1 MVFRTLIAQVGAKRV
16 PLIKF
21 RKGGYETSA
30 VTGSTGT
37 NQASYYVHPS
47 SVVKENNSN
56 AIEDW
61 ELPPRFA
68 RKPISPEE
76 MEYINRGGPA

>member
-1 MVFRTLIAQVGAKRV
+1 MVFRTIIMQVGSKRV

-21 RKGGYETSA
+21 RKGGYETSSA
-30 VTGSTGT
+30 SGSNGT
-37 NQASYYVHPS
+37 NQASFVHPI
-47 SVVKENNSN
+47 SVFKENSST

-68 RKPISPEE
+68 RKPISNEE

>member
-1 MVFRTLIAQVGAKRV
+1 MVFRTLILQVGAKRV

-21 RKGGYETSA
+21 RKGGYETSSA
-30 VTGSTGT
+30 AGTAGT
-37 NQASYYVHPS
+37 NQASYIHPI
-47 SVVKENNSN
+47 SVVKENSSA

-68 RKPISPEE
+68 RKPITPEE